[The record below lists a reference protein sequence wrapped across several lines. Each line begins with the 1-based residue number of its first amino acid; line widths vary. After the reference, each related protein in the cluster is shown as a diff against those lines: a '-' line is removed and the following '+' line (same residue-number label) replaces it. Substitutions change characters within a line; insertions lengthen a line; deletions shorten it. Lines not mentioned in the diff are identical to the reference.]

1 MMAMNVGEASAQ
13 GKASK
18 THTETFP
25 VVAAQ
30 KGDKAFTLE
39 DLNFGGNN
47 YRNMVA
53 KNRWC
58 TWWGDELVRQ
68 DIDACYLVNKTTGK
82 ETKLF
87 SIDQIN
93 QWIAPTKDIKVR
105 ALYNAQFPFAGKSIV
120 MVSNGSKLFTI
131 DFKKHKLISEM
142 EFAEGESLLEANAQ
156 QNAFAYLKG
165 SNLYVRTFDVANYN
179 AMTKDK
185 KSHDFQI
192 STDGSREIVYGQS
205 VHRDEFGI
213 SKGTFWSPNGEKLAF
228 YRMDQSMVTDY
239 PQVDIPEIGFDHPET
254 QSCIA
259 TPAPDKYPMAGET
272 SHKVTVGVFDCMTGK
287 TVYLK
292 AGDPTDRYFTNIAW
306 SPDEKTIYMFELPRT
321 QDKAELVAYD
331 AQTGARKGVLYTEEN
346 KRYVEP
352 MHPIVFL
359 PWDDSKFIMQSRRD
373 GWNHLYLFDATGKM
387 LKQLTKGRFEVID
400 LMGFNTKT
408 QSAIFN
414 CNKTGDIDHT
424 HWSVSVKDARMELLD
439 NGLGVHNGSLSASG
453 KWIYDTWSSHDT
465 FRHIDLV
472 GTAKNGGKVV
482 VTNFKKY
489 DSPWKSYNVPII
501 KGGTILAADGKTLL
515 YYRLVLPVGFDA
527 SKKYPTVVY
536 VYGGPHAN
544 NVENRWNYASRP
556 WEIYMAQR
564 GYIVFVVD
572 NRGSQ
577 YRGFEFESCTH
588 RHLGDVE
595 MQDQM
600 EGVKFLKSLPY
611 VDANRLGVHGWSF
624 GGFMTTNL
632 MCSYPDVFKVGVA
645 GGPVID
651 WKFYEVMYG
660 ERYMDTPQENPEGY
674 ESSNLLNKAKNL
686 KGRLQIIVG
695 YNDPTCVLQHSLSFL
710 RKCEDAGTQPDYFV
724 YPGDGHNMMGHDMVH
739 LHERITR
746 YFDDYLK

>member
-1 MMAMNVGEASAQ
+1 MFKKIIMAA
-13 GKASK
+13 
-18 THTETFP
+18 
-25 VVAAQ
+25 VAALCLLPFNAMAQ
-30 KGDKAFTLE
+30 DKKSFTLE
-39 DLNFGGNN
+39 DLMWGGNN
-47 YRNMVA
+47 YWNIMPSSPFTA
-53 KNRWC
+53 
-58 TWWGDELVRQ
+58 WWGDCL
-68 DIDACYLVNKTTGK
+68 L
-82 ETKLF
+82 ETKVDKVCTLF
-87 SIDQIN
+87 DEKGQQQKKQRVLFTVEEVNAAIDTAKVGKVYN
-93 QWIAPTKDIKVR
+93 LAYATFPYAGKTLAFLTTKNANV
-105 ALYNAQFPFAGKSIV
+105 LYNWKTKKTEWTAPRESGVQARDYNSGNRSEAYVKDWNLFVTTADGKRHQV
-120 MVSNGSKLFTI
+120 T
-131 DFKKHKLISEM
+131 
-142 EFAEGESLLEANAQ
+142 
-156 QNAFAYLKG
+156 
-165 SNLYVRTFDVANYN
+165 
-179 AMTKDK
+179 
-185 KSHDFQI
+185 
-192 STDGSREIVYGQS
+192 TDGTRELQYGMS

-213 SKGTFWSPNGEKLAF
+213 SKGTFWSPKGNLLAF
-228 YRMDQSMVTDY
+228 YRMDQTMVTDY
-239 PQVDIPEIGFDHPET
+239 PMVDIAHRVAQLAPE
-254 QSCIA
+254 
-259 TPAPDKYPMAGET
+259 KYPMAGMT
-272 SHKVTVGVFDCMTGK
+272 SHKVTVGVFNPATDK
-287 TVYLK
+287 TVFLQ

-489 DSPWKSYNVPII
+489 DSPWKSYNVPEI
-501 KGGTILAADGKTLL
+501 KGGTILAADGKTPL

>member
-1 MMAMNVGEASAQ
+1 MFKKIIMAA
-13 GKASK
+13 
-18 THTETFP
+18 
-25 VVAAQ
+25 VAALCLLPFNAMAQ
-30 KGDKAFTLE
+30 DKKSFTLE
-39 DLNFGGNN
+39 DLMWGGNN
-47 YRNMVA
+47 YWNIMPSSPFTA
-53 KNRWC
+53 
-58 TWWGDELVRQ
+58 WWGDCL
-68 DIDACYLVNKTTGK
+68 L
-82 ETKLF
+82 ETKVDKVCTLF
-87 SIDQIN
+87 DEKGQQQKKQRVLFTVEEVNAAIDTAKVGKVYN
-93 QWIAPTKDIKVR
+93 LAYATFPYAGKTLAFLTTKNANV
-105 ALYNAQFPFAGKSIV
+105 LYNWKTKKTEWTAPRESGVQARDYNSGSRSEAYVKDWNLLVTTADGKRHQV
-120 MVSNGSKLFTI
+120 T
-131 DFKKHKLISEM
+131 
-142 EFAEGESLLEANAQ
+142 
-156 QNAFAYLKG
+156 
-165 SNLYVRTFDVANYN
+165 
-179 AMTKDK
+179 
-185 KSHDFQI
+185 
-192 STDGSREIVYGQS
+192 TDGTRELQYGMS

-213 SKGTFWSPNGEKLAF
+213 SKGTFWSPKGNLLAF
-228 YRMDQSMVTDY
+228 YRMDQTMVTDY
-239 PQVDIPEIGFDHPET
+239 PMVDIAHRVAQLAPE
-254 QSCIA
+254 
-259 TPAPDKYPMAGET
+259 KYPMAGMT
-272 SHKVTVGVFDCMTGK
+272 SHKVTVGVFNPATDK
-287 TVYLK
+287 TVFLQ

-321 QDKAELVAYD
+321 QDKTELVVYD

-489 DSPWKSYNVPII
+489 DSPWKSYNVPEI
-501 KGGTILAADGKTLL
+501 KGGTILAADGKTPL

>member
-1 MMAMNVGEASAQ
+1 MLKKIIMAA
-13 GKASK
+13 
-18 THTETFP
+18 
-25 VVAAQ
+25 VAALCLLPFNAMAQ
-30 KGDKAFTLE
+30 DKKSFTLE
-39 DLNFGGNN
+39 DLMWGGNN
-47 YRNMVA
+47 YWNIMPSSPFTA
-53 KNRWC
+53 
-58 TWWGDELVRQ
+58 WWGDCL
-68 DIDACYLVNKTTGK
+68 L
-82 ETKLF
+82 ETKVDKVCTLF
-87 SIDQIN
+87 DEKGQQQKKQRVLFTVEEVNAAIDTAKVGKVYN
-93 QWIAPTKDIKVR
+93 LAYATFPYAGKTLAFLTTKNANV
-105 ALYNAQFPFAGKSIV
+105 LYNWKTKKTEWTAPRESGVQARDYNSGSRSEAYVKDWNLFVTTADGKRHQV
-120 MVSNGSKLFTI
+120 T
-131 DFKKHKLISEM
+131 
-142 EFAEGESLLEANAQ
+142 
-156 QNAFAYLKG
+156 
-165 SNLYVRTFDVANYN
+165 
-179 AMTKDK
+179 
-185 KSHDFQI
+185 
-192 STDGSREIVYGQS
+192 TDGTRELQYGMS

-213 SKGTFWSPNGEKLAF
+213 SKGTFWSPKGNLLAF
-228 YRMDQSMVTDY
+228 YRMDQTMVTDY
-239 PQVDIPEIGFDHPET
+239 PMVDIAHRVAQLAPE
-254 QSCIA
+254 
-259 TPAPDKYPMAGET
+259 KYPMAGMT
-272 SHKVTVGVFDCMTGK
+272 SHKVTVGVFNPATDK
-287 TVYLK
+287 TVFLQ

-414 CNKTGDIDHT
+414 CNKTGDIDHS

-472 GTAKNGGKVV
+472 GTAKNSGKVV

-501 KGGTILAADGKTLL
+501 KGGTILAADGKTPL

>member
-1 MMAMNVGEASAQ
+1 MAA
-13 GKASK
+13 
-18 THTETFP
+18 
-25 VVAAQ
+25 VAALCLLPFNAMAQ
-30 KGDKAFTLE
+30 DKKSFTLE
-39 DLNFGGNN
+39 DLMWGGNN
-47 YRNMVA
+47 YWNIMPSSPFTA
-53 KNRWC
+53 
-58 TWWGDELVRQ
+58 WWGDCL
-68 DIDACYLVNKTTGK
+68 L
-82 ETKLF
+82 ETKVDKICTLF
-87 SIDQIN
+87 DEKGQQQKKQRVLFTVEEVNAAIDTAKVGKVYN
-93 QWIAPTKDIKVR
+93 LAYATFPYAGKTLAFLTTKNANV
-105 ALYNAQFPFAGKSIV
+105 LYNWKTKKTEWTAPRESGVQARDYNSGNRSEAYVKDWNLFVTTADGKRHQV
-120 MVSNGSKLFTI
+120 T
-131 DFKKHKLISEM
+131 
-142 EFAEGESLLEANAQ
+142 
-156 QNAFAYLKG
+156 
-165 SNLYVRTFDVANYN
+165 
-179 AMTKDK
+179 
-185 KSHDFQI
+185 
-192 STDGSREIVYGQS
+192 TDGTRELQYGMS

-213 SKGTFWSPNGEKLAF
+213 SKGTFWSPKGNLLAF
-228 YRMDQSMVTDY
+228 YRMDQTMVTDY
-239 PQVDIPEIGFDHPET
+239 PMVDIAHRVAQLAPE
-254 QSCIA
+254 
-259 TPAPDKYPMAGET
+259 KYPMAGMT
-272 SHKVTVGVFDCMTGK
+272 SHKVTVGVFDPATDK
-287 TVYLK
+287 TVFLQ

-439 NGLGVHNGSLSASG
+439 NGLGVHNGSFSASG

-489 DSPWKSYNVPII
+489 DSPWKSYNVPEI
-501 KGGTILAADGKTLL
+501 KGGTILAADGKTPL

>member
-1 MMAMNVGEASAQ
+1 MFKKIIMAAMAALCLLPFNAMAQ
-13 GKASK
+13 
-18 THTETFP
+18 
-25 VVAAQ
+25 
-30 KGDKAFTLE
+30 DKKSFTLE
-39 DLNFGGNN
+39 DLMWGGNN
-47 YRNMVA
+47 YWNIMPSSPFTA
-53 KNRWC
+53 
-58 TWWGDELVRQ
+58 WWGDCL
-68 DIDACYLVNKTTGK
+68 L
-82 ETKLF
+82 ETKVDKVCTLF
-87 SIDQIN
+87 DEKGQQQKKQRVLFTVEEVNAAIDTAKVGKVYN
-93 QWIAPTKDIKVR
+93 LAYATFPYAGKTLAFLTTKNANV
-105 ALYNAQFPFAGKSIV
+105 LYNWKTKKTEWTAPRESGVQARDYNSGNRSEAYVKDWNLFVTTADGKRHQV
-120 MVSNGSKLFTI
+120 T
-131 DFKKHKLISEM
+131 
-142 EFAEGESLLEANAQ
+142 
-156 QNAFAYLKG
+156 
-165 SNLYVRTFDVANYN
+165 
-179 AMTKDK
+179 
-185 KSHDFQI
+185 
-192 STDGSREIVYGQS
+192 TDGTRELQYGMS

-213 SKGTFWSPNGEKLAF
+213 SKGTFWSPKGNLLAF
-228 YRMDQSMVTDY
+228 YRMDQTMVTDY
-239 PQVDIPEIGFDHPET
+239 PMVDIAHRVAQLAPE
-254 QSCIA
+254 
-259 TPAPDKYPMAGET
+259 KYPMAGMT
-272 SHKVTVGVFDCMTGK
+272 SHKVTVGVFDPATDK
-287 TVYLK
+287 TVFLQ

-489 DSPWKSYNVPII
+489 DSPWKSYNVPEI
-501 KGGTILAADGKTLL
+501 KGGTILAADGKTPL

>member
-1 MMAMNVGEASAQ
+1 MAAMAALCLLPFNAMAQ
-13 GKASK
+13 
-18 THTETFP
+18 
-25 VVAAQ
+25 
-30 KGDKAFTLE
+30 DKKSFTLE
-39 DLNFGGNN
+39 DLMWGGNN
-47 YRNMVA
+47 YWNIMPSSPFTA
-53 KNRWC
+53 
-58 TWWGDELVRQ
+58 WWGDCL
-68 DIDACYLVNKTTGK
+68 L
-82 ETKLF
+82 ETKVDKVCTLF
-87 SIDQIN
+87 DEKGQQQKKQRVLFTVEEVNAAIDTAKVGKVYN
-93 QWIAPTKDIKVR
+93 LAYATFPYAGKTLAFLTTKNANV
-105 ALYNAQFPFAGKSIV
+105 LYNWKTKKTEWTAPRESGVQARDYNSGNRSEAYVKDWNLFVTTADGKRHQV
-120 MVSNGSKLFTI
+120 T
-131 DFKKHKLISEM
+131 
-142 EFAEGESLLEANAQ
+142 
-156 QNAFAYLKG
+156 
-165 SNLYVRTFDVANYN
+165 
-179 AMTKDK
+179 
-185 KSHDFQI
+185 
-192 STDGSREIVYGQS
+192 TDGTRELQYGMS

-213 SKGTFWSPNGEKLAF
+213 SKGTFWSPKGNLLAF
-228 YRMDQSMVTDY
+228 YRMDQTMVTDY
-239 PQVDIPEIGFDHPET
+239 PMVDIAHRVAQLAPE
-254 QSCIA
+254 
-259 TPAPDKYPMAGET
+259 KYPMAGMT
-272 SHKVTVGVFDCMTGK
+272 SHKVTVGVFNPATDK
-287 TVYLK
+287 TVFLQ

-489 DSPWKSYNVPII
+489 DSPWKSYNVPEI
-501 KGGTILAADGKTLL
+501 KGGTILAADGKTPL

>member
-1 MMAMNVGEASAQ
+1 MAA
-13 GKASK
+13 
-18 THTETFP
+18 
-25 VVAAQ
+25 VAALCLLPFNAMAQ
-30 KGDKAFTLE
+30 DKKSFTLE
-39 DLNFGGNN
+39 DLMWGGNN
-47 YRNMVA
+47 YWNIMPSSPFTA
-53 KNRWC
+53 
-58 TWWGDELVRQ
+58 WWGDCL
-68 DIDACYLVNKTTGK
+68 L
-82 ETKLF
+82 ETKVDKVCTLF
-87 SIDQIN
+87 DEKGQQQKKQRVLFTVEEVNAAIDTAKVGKVYN
-93 QWIAPTKDIKVR
+93 LAYATFPYAGKTLAFLTTKNANV
-105 ALYNAQFPFAGKSIV
+105 LYNWKTKKTEWTAPRESGVQARDYNIGSRSEAYVKDWNLFVTTADGKHHQV
-120 MVSNGSKLFTI
+120 T
-131 DFKKHKLISEM
+131 
-142 EFAEGESLLEANAQ
+142 
-156 QNAFAYLKG
+156 
-165 SNLYVRTFDVANYN
+165 
-179 AMTKDK
+179 
-185 KSHDFQI
+185 
-192 STDGSREIVYGQS
+192 TDGTRELQYGMS

-213 SKGTFWSPNGEKLAF
+213 SKGTFWSPKGNLLAF
-228 YRMDQSMVTDY
+228 YRMDQTMVTDY
-239 PQVDIPEIGFDHPET
+239 PMVDIAHRVAQLAPE
-254 QSCIA
+254 
-259 TPAPDKYPMAGET
+259 KYPMAGMT
-272 SHKVTVGVFDCMTGK
+272 SHKVTVGVFDPATDK
-287 TVYLK
+287 TVFLQ

-501 KGGTILAADGKTLL
+501 KGGTILAADGKTPL
-515 YYRLVLPVGFDA
+515 YYRLVLPVGFDT

-746 YFDDYLK
+746 YFDDHLK

>member
-1 MMAMNVGEASAQ
+1 MFKKIIMAA
-13 GKASK
+13 
-18 THTETFP
+18 
-25 VVAAQ
+25 VAALCLLPFNAMAQ
-30 KGDKAFTLE
+30 DKKSFTLE
-39 DLNFGGNN
+39 DLMWGGNN
-47 YRNMVA
+47 YWNIMPSSPFTA
-53 KNRWC
+53 
-58 TWWGDELVRQ
+58 WWGDCL
-68 DIDACYLVNKTTGK
+68 L
-82 ETKLF
+82 ETKVDKVCTLF
-87 SIDQIN
+87 DEKGQQQKKQRVLFTVEEVNAAIDTAKVGKVYN
-93 QWIAPTKDIKVR
+93 LAYATFPYSGKTLAFLTTKNANV
-105 ALYNAQFPFAGKSIV
+105 LYNWKTKKTEWTAPRESGVQARDYNSGNRSEAYVKDWNLFVTTADGKRHQV
-120 MVSNGSKLFTI
+120 T
-131 DFKKHKLISEM
+131 
-142 EFAEGESLLEANAQ
+142 
-156 QNAFAYLKG
+156 
-165 SNLYVRTFDVANYN
+165 
-179 AMTKDK
+179 
-185 KSHDFQI
+185 
-192 STDGSREIVYGQS
+192 TDGTRELQYGMS

-213 SKGTFWSPNGEKLAF
+213 SKGTFWSPKGNLLAF
-228 YRMDQSMVTDY
+228 YRMDQTMVTDY
-239 PQVDIPEIGFDHPET
+239 PMVDIAHRVAQLAPE
-254 QSCIA
+254 
-259 TPAPDKYPMAGET
+259 KYPMAGMT
-272 SHKVTVGVFDCMTGK
+272 SHKVTVGVFNPATDK
-287 TVYLK
+287 TVFLQ

-489 DSPWKSYNVPII
+489 DSPWKSYNVPEI
-501 KGGTILAADGKTLL
+501 KGGTILAADGKTPL

-632 MCSYPDVFKVGVA
+632 MCSYSDVFKVGVA

>member
-1 MMAMNVGEASAQ
+1 MFKKIIMAA
-13 GKASK
+13 
-18 THTETFP
+18 
-25 VVAAQ
+25 VAALCLLPFNAMAQ
-30 KGDKAFTLE
+30 DKKSFTLE
-39 DLNFGGNN
+39 DLMWGGNN
-47 YRNMVA
+47 YWNIMPSSPFTA
-53 KNRWC
+53 
-58 TWWGDELVRQ
+58 WWGDCL
-68 DIDACYLVNKTTGK
+68 L
-82 ETKLF
+82 ETKVDKVCTLF
-87 SIDQIN
+87 DEKGQQQKKQRVLFTVEEVNAAIDTAKVGKVYN
-93 QWIAPTKDIKVR
+93 LAYATFPYAGKTLAFLTTKNANV
-105 ALYNAQFPFAGKSIV
+105 LYNWKTKKTEWTAPRESGVQARDYNSGSRSETYVKDWNLFVTTADGKRHQV
-120 MVSNGSKLFTI
+120 T
-131 DFKKHKLISEM
+131 
-142 EFAEGESLLEANAQ
+142 
-156 QNAFAYLKG
+156 
-165 SNLYVRTFDVANYN
+165 
-179 AMTKDK
+179 
-185 KSHDFQI
+185 
-192 STDGSREIVYGQS
+192 TDGTRELQYGMS

-213 SKGTFWSPNGEKLAF
+213 SKGTFWSPKGNLLAF
-228 YRMDQSMVTDY
+228 YRMDQTMVTDY
-239 PQVDIPEIGFDHPET
+239 PMVDIAHRVAQLAPE
-254 QSCIA
+254 
-259 TPAPDKYPMAGET
+259 KYPMAGMT
-272 SHKVTVGVFDCMTGK
+272 SHKVTVGVFNPATDK
-287 TVYLK
+287 TVFLQ

-489 DSPWKSYNVPII
+489 DSPWKSYNVPEI
-501 KGGTILAADGKTLL
+501 KGGTILAADGKTPL

-710 RKCEDAGTQPDYFV
+710 RKCEDVGTQPDYFV

>member
-1 MMAMNVGEASAQ
+1 MFKKIIMAAMAALCLLPFNAMAQ
-13 GKASK
+13 
-18 THTETFP
+18 
-25 VVAAQ
+25 
-30 KGDKAFTLE
+30 DKKSFTLE
-39 DLNFGGNN
+39 DLMWGGNN
-47 YRNMVA
+47 YWNIMPSSPFTA
-53 KNRWC
+53 
-58 TWWGDELVRQ
+58 WWGDCL
-68 DIDACYLVNKTTGK
+68 L
-82 ETKLF
+82 ETKVDKVCTLF
-87 SIDQIN
+87 DEKGQQQKKQRVLFTVEEVNAAIDTAKVGKVYN
-93 QWIAPTKDIKVR
+93 LAYATFPYAGKTLAFLTTKNANV
-105 ALYNAQFPFAGKSIV
+105 LYNWKTKKTEWTAPRESGVQARDYNSGNRSEAYVKDWNLFVTTADGKRHQV
-120 MVSNGSKLFTI
+120 T
-131 DFKKHKLISEM
+131 
-142 EFAEGESLLEANAQ
+142 
-156 QNAFAYLKG
+156 
-165 SNLYVRTFDVANYN
+165 
-179 AMTKDK
+179 
-185 KSHDFQI
+185 
-192 STDGSREIVYGQS
+192 TDGTRELQYGMS

-213 SKGTFWSPNGEKLAF
+213 SKGTFWSPKGNLLAF
-228 YRMDQSMVTDY
+228 YRMDQTMVTDY
-239 PQVDIPEIGFDHPET
+239 PMVDIAHRVAQLAPE
-254 QSCIA
+254 
-259 TPAPDKYPMAGET
+259 KYPMAGMT
-272 SHKVTVGVFDCMTGK
+272 SHKVTVGVFNPATDK
-287 TVYLK
+287 TVFLQ

-489 DSPWKSYNVPII
+489 DSPWKSYNVPEI
-501 KGGTILAADGKTLL
+501 KGGTILAADGKTPL

>member
-1 MMAMNVGEASAQ
+1 MFKKIIMAA
-13 GKASK
+13 
-18 THTETFP
+18 
-25 VVAAQ
+25 VAALCLLPFNAMAQ
-30 KGDKAFTLE
+30 EKKSFTLE
-39 DLNFGGNN
+39 DLMWGGNN
-47 YRNMVA
+47 YWNIMPSSPFTA
-53 KNRWC
+53 
-58 TWWGDELVRQ
+58 WWGDCL
-68 DIDACYLVNKTTGK
+68 L
-82 ETKLF
+82 ETKVDKVCTLF
-87 SIDQIN
+87 DEKGQQQKKQRVLFTVEEVNAAIDTAKVGKVYN
-93 QWIAPTKDIKVR
+93 LAYATFPYAGKTLAFLTTKNANV
-105 ALYNAQFPFAGKSIV
+105 LYNWKTKKTEWTAPRESGVQARDYNSGNRSEAYVKDWNLFVTTADGKRHQV
-120 MVSNGSKLFTI
+120 T
-131 DFKKHKLISEM
+131 
-142 EFAEGESLLEANAQ
+142 
-156 QNAFAYLKG
+156 
-165 SNLYVRTFDVANYN
+165 
-179 AMTKDK
+179 
-185 KSHDFQI
+185 
-192 STDGSREIVYGQS
+192 TDGTRELQYGMS

-213 SKGTFWSPNGEKLAF
+213 SKGTFWSPKGNLLAF
-228 YRMDQSMVTDY
+228 YRMDQTMVTDY
-239 PQVDIPEIGFDHPET
+239 PMVDIAHRVAQLAPE
-254 QSCIA
+254 
-259 TPAPDKYPMAGET
+259 KYPMAGMT
-272 SHKVTVGVFDCMTGK
+272 SHKVTVGVFNPATDK
-287 TVYLK
+287 TVFLQ

-489 DSPWKSYNVPII
+489 DSPWKSYNVPEI
-501 KGGTILAADGKTLL
+501 KGGTILAADGKTPL

>member
-1 MMAMNVGEASAQ
+1 MFKKIIMAAMAALCLLPFNAMAQ
-13 GKASK
+13 
-18 THTETFP
+18 
-25 VVAAQ
+25 
-30 KGDKAFTLE
+30 DKKSFTLE
-39 DLNFGGNN
+39 DLMWGGNN
-47 YRNMVA
+47 YWNIMPSSPFTA
-53 KNRWC
+53 
-58 TWWGDELVRQ
+58 WWGDCL
-68 DIDACYLVNKTTGK
+68 L
-82 ETKLF
+82 ETKVDKVCTLF
-87 SIDQIN
+87 DEKGQQQKKQRVLFTVEEVNAAIDTAKVGKVYN
-93 QWIAPTKDIKVR
+93 LAYATFPYAGKTLAFLTTKNANV
-105 ALYNAQFPFAGKSIV
+105 LYNWKTKKTEWTAPRESGVQARDYNIGSRSEAYVKDWNLFVTTADGKRHQV
-120 MVSNGSKLFTI
+120 T
-131 DFKKHKLISEM
+131 
-142 EFAEGESLLEANAQ
+142 
-156 QNAFAYLKG
+156 
-165 SNLYVRTFDVANYN
+165 
-179 AMTKDK
+179 
-185 KSHDFQI
+185 
-192 STDGSREIVYGQS
+192 TDGTRELQYGMS

-213 SKGTFWSPNGEKLAF
+213 SKGTFWSPKGNLLAF
-228 YRMDQSMVTDY
+228 YRMDQTMVTDY
-239 PQVDIPEIGFDHPET
+239 PMVDIAHRVAQLAPE
-254 QSCIA
+254 
-259 TPAPDKYPMAGET
+259 KYPMAGMT
-272 SHKVTVGVFDCMTGK
+272 SHKVTVGVFNPATDK
-287 TVYLK
+287 TVFLQ

-472 GTAKNGGKVV
+472 GTAKNSGKVV

-501 KGGTILAADGKTLL
+501 KGGTILAADGKTPL

-710 RKCEDAGTQPDYFV
+710 RKCEDVGTQPDYFV

>member
-1 MMAMNVGEASAQ
+1 MFKKIIMAA
-13 GKASK
+13 
-18 THTETFP
+18 
-25 VVAAQ
+25 VAALCLLPFNAMAQ
-30 KGDKAFTLE
+30 EKKSFTLE
-39 DLNFGGNN
+39 DLMWGGNN
-47 YRNMVA
+47 YWNIMPSSPFTA
-53 KNRWC
+53 
-58 TWWGDELVRQ
+58 WWGDCL
-68 DIDACYLVNKTTGK
+68 L
-82 ETKLF
+82 ETKVDKVCTLF
-87 SIDQIN
+87 DEKGQQQKKQRVLFTVEEVNAAIDTAKVGKVYN
-93 QWIAPTKDIKVR
+93 LAYATFPYAGKTLAFLTTKNANV
-105 ALYNAQFPFAGKSIV
+105 LYNWKTKKTEWTAPRESGVQARDYNSGNRSEAYVKDWNLFVTTADGKRHQV
-120 MVSNGSKLFTI
+120 T
-131 DFKKHKLISEM
+131 
-142 EFAEGESLLEANAQ
+142 
-156 QNAFAYLKG
+156 
-165 SNLYVRTFDVANYN
+165 
-179 AMTKDK
+179 
-185 KSHDFQI
+185 
-192 STDGSREIVYGQS
+192 TDGTRELQYGMS

-213 SKGTFWSPNGEKLAF
+213 SKGTFWSPKGNLLAF
-228 YRMDQSMVTDY
+228 YRMDQTMVTDY
-239 PQVDIPEIGFDHPET
+239 PMVDIAHRVAQLAPE
-254 QSCIA
+254 
-259 TPAPDKYPMAGET
+259 KYPMAGMT
-272 SHKVTVGVFDCMTGK
+272 SHKVTVGVFNPATDK
-287 TVYLK
+287 TVFLQ

-489 DSPWKSYNVPII
+489 DSPWKSYNVPEI
-501 KGGTILAADGKTLL
+501 KGGTILAADGKTPL

-674 ESSNLLNKAKNL
+674 ESSNLLNKAQNL

>member
-1 MMAMNVGEASAQ
+1 MLKKIIMAA
-13 GKASK
+13 
-18 THTETFP
+18 
-25 VVAAQ
+25 VAALCLLPFNAMAQ
-30 KGDKAFTLE
+30 DKKSFTLE
-39 DLNFGGNN
+39 DLMWGGNN
-47 YRNMVA
+47 YWNIMPSSPFTA
-53 KNRWC
+53 
-58 TWWGDELVRQ
+58 WWGDCL
-68 DIDACYLVNKTTGK
+68 L
-82 ETKLF
+82 ETKVDKVCTLF
-87 SIDQIN
+87 DEKGQQQKKQRVLFTVEEVNAAIDTAKVGKVYN
-93 QWIAPTKDIKVR
+93 LAYATFPYAGKTLAFLTTKNANV
-105 ALYNAQFPFAGKSIV
+105 LYNWKTKKTEWTAPRESGVQARDYNIGSRSEAYVKDWNLFVTTADGKRHQV
-120 MVSNGSKLFTI
+120 T
-131 DFKKHKLISEM
+131 
-142 EFAEGESLLEANAQ
+142 
-156 QNAFAYLKG
+156 
-165 SNLYVRTFDVANYN
+165 
-179 AMTKDK
+179 
-185 KSHDFQI
+185 
-192 STDGSREIVYGQS
+192 TDGTRELQYGMS

-213 SKGTFWSPNGEKLAF
+213 SKGTFWSPKGNLLAF
-228 YRMDQSMVTDY
+228 YRMDQTMVTDY
-239 PQVDIPEIGFDHPET
+239 PMVDIAHRVAQLAPE
-254 QSCIA
+254 
-259 TPAPDKYPMAGET
+259 KYPMAGMT
-272 SHKVTVGVFDCMTGK
+272 SHKVTVGVFDPATDK
-287 TVYLK
+287 TVFLQ

-489 DSPWKSYNVPII
+489 DSPWKSYNVPEI
-501 KGGTILAADGKTLL
+501 KGGTILAADGKTPL

-651 WKFYEVMYG
+651 WKLYEVMYG

>member
-1 MMAMNVGEASAQ
+1 MFKKIIMAA
-13 GKASK
+13 
-18 THTETFP
+18 
-25 VVAAQ
+25 VAALCLLPFNAMAQ
-30 KGDKAFTLE
+30 EKKSFTLE
-39 DLNFGGNN
+39 DLMWGGNN
-47 YRNMVA
+47 YWNIMPSSPFTA
-53 KNRWC
+53 
-58 TWWGDELVRQ
+58 WWGDCL
-68 DIDACYLVNKTTGK
+68 L
-82 ETKLF
+82 ETKVDKVCTLF
-87 SIDQIN
+87 DEKGQQQKKQRVLFTVEEVNAAIDTAKVGKVYN
-93 QWIAPTKDIKVR
+93 LAYATFPYAGKTLAFLTTKNANV
-105 ALYNAQFPFAGKSIV
+105 LYNWKTKKTEWTAPRESGVQARDYNSGNRSEAYVKDWNLFVTTADGKRHQV
-120 MVSNGSKLFTI
+120 T
-131 DFKKHKLISEM
+131 
-142 EFAEGESLLEANAQ
+142 
-156 QNAFAYLKG
+156 
-165 SNLYVRTFDVANYN
+165 
-179 AMTKDK
+179 
-185 KSHDFQI
+185 
-192 STDGSREIVYGQS
+192 TDGTRELQYGMS

-213 SKGTFWSPNGEKLAF
+213 SKGTFWSPKGNLLAF
-228 YRMDQSMVTDY
+228 YRMDQTMVTDY
-239 PQVDIPEIGFDHPET
+239 PMVDIAHRVAQLAPE
-254 QSCIA
+254 
-259 TPAPDKYPMAGET
+259 KYPMAGMT
-272 SHKVTVGVFDCMTGK
+272 SHKVTVGVFNPATDK
-287 TVYLK
+287 TVFLQ

-489 DSPWKSYNVPII
+489 DSPWKSYNVPEI
-501 KGGTILAADGKTLL
+501 KGGTILAADGKTPL

-588 RHLGDVE
+588 RHLGDIE

-710 RKCEDAGTQPDYFV
+710 RKCEDVGTQPDYFV

>member
-1 MMAMNVGEASAQ
+1 MFKKIIMAA
-13 GKASK
+13 
-18 THTETFP
+18 
-25 VVAAQ
+25 VAALCLLPFNAMAQ
-30 KGDKAFTLE
+30 DKKSFTLE
-39 DLNFGGNN
+39 DLMWGGNN
-47 YRNMVA
+47 YWNIMPSSPFTA
-53 KNRWC
+53 
-58 TWWGDELVRQ
+58 WWGDCL
-68 DIDACYLVNKTTGK
+68 L
-82 ETKLF
+82 ETKVDKVCTLF
-87 SIDQIN
+87 DEKGQEQKKQRVLFTVEEVNAAIDTAKVGKVYN
-93 QWIAPTKDIKVR
+93 LAYATFPYSGKTLAFLTTKNANV
-105 ALYNAQFPFAGKSIV
+105 LYNWKTKKTEWTAPRESGVQARDYNSGNRSEAYVKDWNLFVTTADGKRHQV
-120 MVSNGSKLFTI
+120 T
-131 DFKKHKLISEM
+131 
-142 EFAEGESLLEANAQ
+142 
-156 QNAFAYLKG
+156 
-165 SNLYVRTFDVANYN
+165 
-179 AMTKDK
+179 
-185 KSHDFQI
+185 
-192 STDGSREIVYGQS
+192 TDGTRELQYGMS

-213 SKGTFWSPNGEKLAF
+213 SKGTFWSPKGNLLAF
-228 YRMDQSMVTDY
+228 YRMDQTMVTDY
-239 PQVDIPEIGFDHPET
+239 PMVDIAHRVAQLAPE
-254 QSCIA
+254 
-259 TPAPDKYPMAGET
+259 KYPMAGMT
-272 SHKVTVGVFDCMTGK
+272 SHKVTVGVFNPATDK
-287 TVYLK
+287 TVFLQ

-489 DSPWKSYNVPII
+489 DSPWKSYNVPEI
-501 KGGTILAADGKTLL
+501 KGGTILAADGKTPL

-632 MCSYPDVFKVGVA
+632 MCSYSDVFKVGVA

>member
-1 MMAMNVGEASAQ
+1 MFKKIIMAAMAALCLLPFNAMAQ
-13 GKASK
+13 
-18 THTETFP
+18 
-25 VVAAQ
+25 
-30 KGDKAFTLE
+30 DKKSFTLE
-39 DLNFGGNN
+39 DLMWGGNN
-47 YRNMVA
+47 YWNIMPSSPFTA
-53 KNRWC
+53 
-58 TWWGDELVRQ
+58 WWGDCL
-68 DIDACYLVNKTTGK
+68 L
-82 ETKLF
+82 ETKVDQVCTLF
-87 SIDQIN
+87 DEKGQQQKKQRVLFTVEEVNAAIDTAKVGKVYN
-93 QWIAPTKDIKVR
+93 LAYATFPYAGKTLAFLTTKNANV
-105 ALYNAQFPFAGKSIV
+105 LYNWKTKKTEWTAPRESGVQARDYNSGNRSEAYVKDWNLFVTTADGKRHQV
-120 MVSNGSKLFTI
+120 T
-131 DFKKHKLISEM
+131 
-142 EFAEGESLLEANAQ
+142 
-156 QNAFAYLKG
+156 
-165 SNLYVRTFDVANYN
+165 
-179 AMTKDK
+179 
-185 KSHDFQI
+185 
-192 STDGSREIVYGQS
+192 TDGTRELQYGMS

-213 SKGTFWSPNGEKLAF
+213 SKGTFWSPKGNLLAF
-228 YRMDQSMVTDY
+228 YRMDQTMVTDY
-239 PQVDIPEIGFDHPET
+239 PMVDIAHRVAQLAPE
-254 QSCIA
+254 
-259 TPAPDKYPMAGET
+259 KYPMAGMT
-272 SHKVTVGVFDCMTGK
+272 SHKVTVGVFNPATDK
-287 TVYLK
+287 TVFLQ

-439 NGLGVHNGSLSASG
+439 NGLGVHNGSFSASG

-489 DSPWKSYNVPII
+489 DSPWKSYNVPEI
-501 KGGTILAADGKTLL
+501 KGGTILAADGKTPL